1 MYMYVAGAG
10 EGPLVL
16 LCHGFLET
24 SYSWRHQ
31 LIALARAGFH
41 AVAPDLRGYG
51 ATDNPREIDQYTI
64 INLVGDIISLLDML
78 RVEKAVIVGHDWGA
92 TLAWHA
98 ALLRPDRFYG
108 VVGLS
113 VPMMAQLPSFFKP
126 TNSFPQTDE
135 SLYYA
140 LYFQEEGPAETEFAR
155 DRRATMKK
163 ILVGASGNA
172 AELGA
177 AEPFGM
183 VSRKQGMLDPLPLPE
198 TLPDWLTENDV
209 RIYSESFRHSGF
221 RGALNWYRNLDRNQE
236 LLVFARG
243 LTITIPALYMV
254 GERDVVLAS
263 LSMQY
268 AIDHMSELV
277 PKLTQIIELP
287 GCGHWTQQERPNEV
301 NAAIIA
307 FANKLLGK
315 E

>member
-1 MYMYVAGAG
+1 MHLTDIG
-10 EGPLVL
+10 EGPLIL
-16 LCHGFLET
+16 LCHGFPET

-31 LIALARAGFH
+31 LPALAKAGFRTI
-41 AVAPDLRGYG
+41 APDLRGYG
-51 ATDNPREIDQYTI
+51 ATDNSGEIEHYSI
-64 INLVGDIISLLDML
+64 INLVGDIISLLDTL

-92 TLAWHA
+92 TLAWYA

-113 VPMMAQLPSFFKP
+113 VPMMAQLPYFFKP

-140 LYFQEEGPAETEFAR
+140 LYFQEEGPAEAELDR
-155 DRRATMKK
+155 DRRATIRK
-163 ILVGASGNA
+163 ILVGASGDA

-183 VSRKQGMLDPLPLPE
+183 VLRKQGMLDPLPLPE
-198 TLPDWLTENDV
+198 TLPDWLTENDL

-236 LLVFARG
+236 LLAFARG
-243 LTITIPALYMV
+243 LTINIPALYMV

-263 LSMQY
+263 SAIQY
-268 AIDHMSELV
+268 AIDHMTDLV
-277 PKLTQIIELP
+277 PKLTQTIKLP
-287 GCGHWTQQERPNEV
+287 GCGHWTQQERPSEV

-307 FANKLLGK
+307 FANSLVDK